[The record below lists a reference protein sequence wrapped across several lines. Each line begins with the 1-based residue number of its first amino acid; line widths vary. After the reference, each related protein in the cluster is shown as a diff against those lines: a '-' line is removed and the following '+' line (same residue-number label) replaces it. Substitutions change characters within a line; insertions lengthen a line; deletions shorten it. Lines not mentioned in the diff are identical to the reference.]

1 MHTGN
6 SSNNNTDKP
15 KKNGTRRH
23 THVDEFEKMLHE
35 AIERYRGVLEELAE
49 VIALVVYLTLE
60 QVRSIHHAMI

>member
-1 MHTGN
+1 MELE
-6 SSNNNTDKP
+6 D
-15 KKNGTRRH
+15 

-49 VIALVVYLTLE
+49 VMALVVYLTLE